1 MSPFFIEKAVA
12 SLSKHIPEIKRMRS
26 GDLLIKCTSETDCET
41 ILNTHEMLGK
51 GISASLHKTL
61 NTSRGVIAVS
71 ELIDVPVEE
80 ILLNLKD
87 QDVIDVRKIKIRKN
101 NEYITTR
108 NIILTFDR
116 PTLPQKL
123 KVGYLSAEVRPYI
136 PNPLRCF
143 RCNRFGHAA
152 DSCRGSACCARC
164 GKADHETKECKGP
177 DCCVNC
183 SSNHPSYSRS
193 CAKWKYEKEVL
204 HVKVTHNLTYPEAR
218 KKVAPI
224 FFEKSF
230 ATAVKQRVKLV
241 TQYTQTEQS
250 IFTQTNASQI
260 QGGADPPPTPEI
272 SVASLTPAPLLSS
285 QSTEVTSMDCEDET
299 SSERSFASTSSQAP
313 KKNRSSLSGSGSLPD
328 ISDKELA
335 AARKKTTRPRVTP
348 PTKNR

>member
-12 SLSKHIPEIKRMRS
+12 SLSKHVTEIKRMRS
-26 GDLLIKCTSETDCET
+26 GDLLIKCTSETDCDT
-41 ILNTHEMLGK
+41 ILNAHDMLGK
-51 GISASLHKTL
+51 RISASLHKTL
-61 NTSRGVIAVS
+61 NTSRGVISVS

-80 ILLNLKD
+80 ILINLKD

-116 PTLPQKL
+116 PTLPDKL
-123 KVGYLSAEVRPYI
+123 KVGYLSADVRPYV

-164 GKADHETKECKGP
+164 GKSEHETKECKGP

-193 CAKWKYEKEVL
+193 CTKWKYEKEVL
-204 HVKVTHNLTYPEAR
+204 HVKVTQNINYPEAR

-230 ATAVKQRVKLV
+230 ATAVKQKVKLV
-241 TQYTQTEQS
+241 TQSTQTEPPTT
-250 IFTQTNASQI
+250 TQTNTSEVR
-260 QGGADPPPTPEI
+260 GGADPPPTPEI
-272 SVASLTPAPLLSS
+272 PVASLTPTPLLSS

-313 KKNRSSLSGSGSLPD
+313 KKNRSSLSGCGSLPD

-335 AARKKTTRPRVTP
+335 AARKKSTRPRVTP
-348 PTKNR
+348 PTKK